1 VTARAAPVG
10 GNNHPGAMKMNGY
23 AAKPLTLQK
32 INQAYAL
39 VRTADP
45 RVTAEKWRADAAR
58 FVSPDESEEKSTR
71 GVLTVQNDQ
80 GYILGLFCY
89 AACDHLRHGR
99 ALKVEN
105 LIALDLFDSAGAI
118 EILLQ
123 SMADLAQKSA
133 CTVIEAEPPVQWAGD
148 SAVGR
153 RLSAWFST
161 PCDSDSEA
169 RLLRL
174 IDVAPCRPLSPAAT

>member
-1 VTARAAPVG
+1 
-10 GNNHPGAMKMNGY
+10 MKMNGY

-32 INQAYAL
+32 VNQAYAV

-58 FVSPDESEEKSTR
+58 FLSPDESEEKSTR
-71 GVLTVQNDQ
+71 GVVTVQNDQ

-99 ALKVEN
+99 TLKVEN
-105 LIALDLFDSAGAI
+105 LIALDLFDSVGAI
-118 EILLQ
+118 DVLLR

-133 CTVIEAEPPVQWAGD
+133 CTMIEANAPVQWTGD

-161 PCDSDSEA
+161 PCDSDSEP

-174 IDVAPCRPLSPAAT
+174 LDVAPCRPLSPPAT